1 MRISDWSSD
10 VCSSDLRD
18 PRQAVVDR
26 LAVDEQDPLVAVDDL
41 RQVALRHRQV
51 AAAVGERLEDDVDV
65 GLAGADAEDRA
76 PAHAVQRLEHRVD
89 VPADEGLERGGIAA
103 DQGGGA
109 ALGELERGE
118 LSSEEP
124 TSEI

>member
-10 VCSSDLRD
+10 VCSSDL
-18 PRQAVVDR
+18 VVDR

-76 PAHAVQRLEHRVD
+76 PAHAVQRLEHRVA
-89 VPADEGLERGGIAA
+89 VLADEGLERGGIAA

>member
-1 MRISDWSSD
+1 MRISDWSSV
-10 VCSSDLRD
+10 VCSSDLPRADLGGDPPVALAQRPALAAAAGGQVAAELVALRD

-65 GLAGADAEDRA
+65 GLAGADRS
-76 PAHAVQRLEHRVD
+76 
-89 VPADEGLERGGIAA
+89 EGH
-103 DQGGGA
+103 
-109 ALGELERGE
+109 
-118 LSSEEP
+118 
-124 TSEI
+124 TSELQSLM